1 MRILWLVS
9 FRPIGKSKSN
19 DLFQSIFVDSV
30 KSLNR
35 DVWFSLTQFNE
46 ANVKSFY
53 SKKKKK
59 LKIFLQ
65 IFQKKTSA
73 REKYSNKI
81 MLEKALDQYIYI
93 KVNLITWFFQQL
105 ILLYQIIYLRL

>member
-19 DLFQSIFVDSV
+19 DLFQSIFVDSI
-30 KSLNR
+30 KSLNSE
-35 DVWFSLTQFNE
+35 VWFSLTQFNE
-46 ANVKSFY
+46 VNVKRFVQ
-53 SKKKKK
+53 KKK

-73 REKYSNKI
+73 R
-81 MLEKALDQYIYI
+81 
-93 KVNLITWFFQQL
+93 
-105 ILLYQIIYLRL
+105 